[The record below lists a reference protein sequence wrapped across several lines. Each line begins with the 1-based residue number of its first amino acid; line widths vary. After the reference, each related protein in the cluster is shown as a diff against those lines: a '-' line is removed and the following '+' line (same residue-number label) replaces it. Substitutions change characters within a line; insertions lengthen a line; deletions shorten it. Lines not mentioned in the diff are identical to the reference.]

1 MADINDYKI
10 VKKKSKMYY
19 KYLKL
24 KKEIPEIEQ
33 ARLGFYLF
41 ALECITNNKDINELK
56 EKINDTEFI
65 RIVFGQ
71 ENNDLGID
79 AVDID
84 EENNVINL
92 FNFKFREKFSPKKG
106 LSSNDALISMK
117 FVNAVH
123 SLDSSGLTNKSKE
136 FVDRIIEHL
145 GSEDIW
151 NIRLYMVSNENQG
164 FSTDNDAIRH
174 LQDVYGLDVITYTLG
189 DFSNFISSRPE
200 PIKSTLLLSRNSVL
214 SYEEEDL
221 SSSKSYLIKLSVGEL
236 IRITCSSEQ
245 MRNKYNY
252 EDMTEIKD
260 LRLDF
265 SVLFDNVRGYLG
277 KTKFNSNI
285 FKTLEAEPTK
295 FFMYNNGITM
305 TSKDIEVTPV
315 NGNQKWKIELNDFQ
329 VVNGGQ
335 TLRTLY
341 DYKESNFDEEKL
353 NKANIL
359 VRVFK
364 TGNQEGLT
372 NKIAEF
378 TNSQNAISPVD
389 LKSLDSLQIKIEEIL
404 KDSNFLYVR
413 KTGDLGDNDWEYRD
427 RISMEK
433 FGQLLYSKQGFPDRA
448 SNQKKRIFDSYYE
461 DIFGEKNFDID
472 EVVNLVEKYLEI
484 TEEYEK
490 SPYTVYEQKIF
501 YAIYLNNSNANI
513 NENIEFI
520 EKVLSEYK
528 KDTPSSEARKLI
540 QKGFKDELDKYFNQ
554 EYVKLEANQ
563 I

>member
-1 MADINDYKI
+1 MADLNDYKI

-24 KKEIPEIEQ
+24 KKEVVEIEQ

-56 EKINDTEFI
+56 DKINDTEFI
-65 RIVFGQ
+65 RMVFNQ
-71 ENNDLGID
+71 QNDDLGID

-84 EENNVINL
+84 DENKTINL
-92 FNFKFREKFSPKKG
+92 FNFKFRENFSLKKG
-106 LSSNDALISMK
+106 LSPNDALISMK
-117 FVNAVH
+117 FVNAVQ
-123 SLDSSGLTNKSKE
+123 SLDSSGLTKKSKE
-136 FVDRIIEHL
+136 FVDSIIEKL
-145 GSEDIW
+145 VSDDIW
-151 NIRLYMVSNENQG
+151 NMRLYMVSNENQS
-164 FSTDNDAIRH
+164 FSTNSEAIKH
-174 LQDVYGLDVITYTLG
+174 LKTVYGLDVITYTLG
-189 DFSNFISSRPE
+189 DFSNFISNRPE
-200 PIKSTLLLSRNSVL
+200 PIKSTILLNRNAVL

-221 SSSKSYLIKLSVGEL
+221 SSSKSYLVKLSVGEL
-236 IRITCSSEQ
+236 IRITSSSEQ

-252 EDMTEIKD
+252 EDMNDLKD

-277 KTKFNSNI
+277 KTKFNKSI
-285 FKTLEAEPTK
+285 FKTLELEPTK

-305 TSKDIEVTPV
+305 TSKDIEVTKV

-341 DYKESNFDEEKL
+341 DFKEYKFDEEVM

-413 KTGDLGDNDWEYRD
+413 KIGDLGEDDREYKG

-448 SNQKKRIFDSYYE
+448 SNQKKRIFDSYYD
-461 DIFGEKNFDID
+461 DIFGEQKFDID
-472 EVVNLVEKYLEI
+472 EVVNLVEKYFEI
-484 TEEYEK
+484 IEEYEN
-490 SPYTVYEQKIF
+490 SQFPVYEQKIF
-501 YAIYLNNSNANI
+501 YAIYLDTFNSNIKDNI
-513 NENIEFI
+513 NIIEEALI
-520 EKVLSEYK
+520 GYR
-528 KDTPSSEARKLI
+528 KDTPLSDARKLI
-540 QKGFKDELDKYFNQ
+540 QKGFKDELDKY
-554 EYVKLEANQ
+554 VAK
-563 I
+563 

>member
-174 LQDVYGLDVITYTLG
+174 LQELYGLDVITYTLG

-305 TSKDIEVTPV
+305 TSKDIEVIPV

-378 TNSQNAISPVD
+378 TNSQNSISPVD

-490 SPYTVYEQKIF
+490 GPYKVYEQKIF
-501 YAIYLNNSNANI
+501 YAIYLNNSNPNI

-528 KDTPSSEARKLI
+528 KDTPLSEARKLI